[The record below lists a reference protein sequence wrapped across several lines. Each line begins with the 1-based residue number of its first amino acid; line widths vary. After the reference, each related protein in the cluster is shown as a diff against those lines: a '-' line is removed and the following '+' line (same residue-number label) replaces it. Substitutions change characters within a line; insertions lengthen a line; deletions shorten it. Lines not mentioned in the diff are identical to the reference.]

1 MKSLAMFLAV
11 AIGAVAAIAATED
24 VNASRITVTG
34 DVVRYEAGKTIVVRG
49 LDGHEVTYT
58 IAPALVAPADVA
70 VGRRVTVV
78 TEPFPGGTIVVTRI
92 TTAAAP
98 DGAGTA
104 RAEKIVVS
112 PPEAETRSQIT
123 TVSGT
128 VSIYEPGHLITILR
142 PNATA
147 VTYTIDANSTVPSS
161 LAKGRRVVVRTISR
175 PGIERPIVRKVTY
188 SKKTKKTTTVE

>member
-24 VNASRITVTG
+24 VNANRITVTG

-49 LDGHEVTYT
+49 LDGHEVTYS
-58 IAPALVAPADVA
+58 IAPTLVPPADLA

-78 TEPFPGGTIVVTRI
+78 TELSAGGAVLVTGI
-92 TTAAAP
+92 TTLAAP
-98 DGAGTA
+98 DGAGPATA
-104 RAEKIVVS
+104 QKTVVP
-112 PPEAETRSQIT
+112 PPEVETRSQIT

-128 VSIYEPGHLITILR
+128 VSGYEPGHLITILR
-142 PNATA
+142 PNATT

-161 LAKGRRVVVRTISR
+161 LAKGRRVIVRTISR
-175 PGIERPIVRKVTY
+175 PGVERPLVRKVTY
-188 SKKTKKTTTVE
+188 SKSTKT